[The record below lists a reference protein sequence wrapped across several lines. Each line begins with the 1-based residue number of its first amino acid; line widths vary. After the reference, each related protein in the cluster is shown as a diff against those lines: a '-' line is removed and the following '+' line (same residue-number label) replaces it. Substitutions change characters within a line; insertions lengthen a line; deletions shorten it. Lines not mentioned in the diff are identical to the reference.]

1 MLIIFIF
8 FIILYYLFYLKI
20 EKLAE
25 NKLITIQNQLQ
36 KNNIIFSWKNFEK
49 SGFPY
54 RVVNRLDSVKIK
66 TNNMDIFLKNL
77 DIVYQPWNLKH
88 ILIKTTEKIDIL
100 YLNNN
105 IIIFPDILGSIVIR
119 EDKEKRVSI
128 NFEKIHIIIDE
139 YIHEI
144 SKPEVYIREKN
155 NNNLEYS
162 IKIKELFF
170 LPVFS
175 EKNSIRNLLVNGELI
190 NYREFNFNNFYNW
203 FANQGGVD
211 VTFFNLNI
219 NQILVKGNAF
229 LGIDENLDI
238 QSSISIESD
247 ELDDLIIILK
257 NENFLTKRLFETLSI
272 VIKAIEISSNNIPK
286 FSINIQNGYLS
297 FMGIKIVNIPN
308 FKVLNSN

>member
-36 KNNIIFSWKNFEK
+36 ENNIIFSWKNFEK

-54 RVVNRLDSVKIK
+54 RVVNRLDSVEIK
-66 TNNMDIFLKNL
+66 TSNIDIFLKNV

-105 IIIFPDILGSIVIR
+105 IVIFPDILGSIVIR
-119 EDKEKRVSI
+119 EDKEKRISV
-128 NFEKIHIIIDE
+128 NFEKIHIIIDK

-229 LGIDENLDI
+229 LGIDENLDV

-308 FKVLNSN
+308 FKILNSN

>member
-100 YLNNN
+100 YLSNN